1 LSAGWLVSHF
11 NTGSEPA
18 RHLALRMG
26 GRVYPTGF
34 YSCLKKYD
42 DAVMT
47 SLKDGG
53 TMIDYDEEDPE
64 IKIRFEKSLKENGT
78 PLRCA
83 AGGQRIEE
91 G

>member
-1 LSAGWLVSHF
+1 
-11 NTGSEPA
+11 
-18 RHLALRMG
+18 
-26 GRVYPTGF
+26 
-34 YSCLKKYD
+34 
-42 DAVMT
+42 
-47 SLKDGG
+47 LKDGG